1 MVEDLISVIV
11 PVYKVEA
18 YLDDCVKSIVRQTY
32 RNLEI
37 ILVDDGSPDNS
48 GAMCDAWARRD
59 ERIRV
64 IHKENAGPGAARNT
78 GIEAARGIYLTFVDS
93 DDMIRPAFMETL
105 YRAMEQ
111 ADLAVCGI
119 ESEEDQWPLLN
130 AEVVPVEKLAK
141 TPSRYAHPAYVNSCF
156 NKMYR
161 AQIIR
166 AHALRM
172 DTTMRRAE
180 DLCFVAQYLLHCQNI
195 RIVSEK
201 LYWYRQNA
209 GSITHTFYKGIAVD
223 EIKGWHI
230 QRKLFLP
237 DAELNEE
244 ERGFYSVWRYG
255 KIQAIL
261 RYILSC
267 APSFG
272 QARTEIREL
281 LEDPE
286 IGAAYTD
293 GEVCRRLGRKKVVYA
308 YLAKRRM
315 YSMLLVLFRMAGVG

>member
-1 MVEDLISVIV
+1 MVEELISVIV

-18 YLDDCVKSIVRQTY
+18 YLDACVASIVEQTY

-48 GAMCDAWARRD
+48 GAMCDEWAKKD
-59 ERIRV
+59 ERVRV
-64 IHKENAGPGAARNT
+64 IHKKNAGPGAARNA
-78 GIEAARGIYLTFVDS
+78 GIEAARGTYLTFVDS
-93 DDMIRPAFMETL
+93 DDMIRPAFIETL

-111 ADLAVCGI
+111 ADLAVCSI
-119 ESEEDQWPLLN
+119 ESEEEQWPRLM
-130 AEVVPVEKLAK
+130 AEVVPMEKLAK
-141 TPSRYAHPAYVNSCF
+141 TPSRYLEPLIINSSV

-161 AQIIR
+161 TQIIR

-172 DTTMRRAE
+172 DTSMRRAE
-180 DLCFVAQYLLHCQNI
+180 DLCFVAQYLLCCRNI
-195 RIVSEK
+195 FVVSEK

-209 GSITHTFYKGIAVD
+209 GSITHTFYKGIAAD

-272 QARTEIREL
+272 QARTEIRAL
-281 LEDPE
+281 LADPE

-293 GEVCRRLGRKKVVYA
+293 RDVCRRLGRKKVVYA

-315 YSMLLVLFRMAGVG
+315 YSLLLVLFRMAGVG